1 MRVCAALADSATET
15 PETLDPNQVKGGT
28 APSKTV
34 QLPDFTAT
42 DHTGSEFTLEQIKVW
57 CCTVKES
64 SLMPCLLA
72 LAVAVRAPCHPP

>member
-1 MRVCAALADSATET
+1 MHMCAAYAASATET

-57 CCTVKES
+57 CWIPKSPLYCHG
-64 SLMPCLLA
+64 LLA
-72 LAVAVRAPCHPP
+72 LAVA